1 MKATKILTAALA
13 AAMLCASLSA
23 CGKTN
28 DATETTAASGS
39 DNKTTEKYTVLS
51 EDFGAENYAIG
62 FRRGDDALAK
72 KVSDILAE
80 MTADGKAGEIA
91 KKWFGSDVMLRD
103 PEYPRELNEEKGDAS
118 LQYILDKGELILGLD
133 ETFPPMGYRDA
144 NGDIIGFDIDLATE
158 VCSRL
163 GVKLKLQPINWD
175 SKEMELNG
183 KTIDCIWNGMSIT
196 DERISGMDL
205 STPYIAN
212 KQIIIVKSDSGISTK
227 ADLAGKTV
235 GAQQG
240 SSAVDAISAEPD
252 VKASFGSLNEYA
264 SNDEAFLDL
273 KAGRIDVLVVD
284 EVYGRYMISQD
295 KYSRSDILLAAR

>member
-23 CGKTN
+23 CGKTT

-39 DNKTTEKYTVLS
+39 DKNTPEKYTVLS

-196 DERISGMDL
+196 DERINGMDL

-295 KYSRSDILLAAR
+295 K

>member
-28 DATETTAASGS
+28 DATETTAAFFN
-39 DNKTTEKYTVLS
+39 DTATTEIYTVLS

-103 PEYPRELNEEKGDAS
+103 PEYPRELNEEEGDAS

-295 KYSRSDILLAAR
+295 K

>member
-175 SKEMELNG
+175 SKEMELNS

-196 DERISGMDL
+196 DERINGMDL

-295 KYSRSDILLAAR
+295 K

>member
-39 DNKTTEKYTVLS
+39 NNKTTEKYTVLS

-196 DERISGMDL
+196 DERINGMDL

-295 KYSRSDILLAAR
+295 K

>member
-103 PEYPRELNEEKGDAS
+103 PEYPRELNEEEGDAS
-118 LQYILDKGELILGLD
+118 LQYILDKGELILGLY

-295 KYSRSDILLAAR
+295 K

>member
-28 DATETTAASGS
+28 DAAETTTAAGS
-39 DNKTTEKYTVLS
+39 DNQPAEKYTVLS

-80 MTADGKAGEIA
+80 MTEDGKAGEIA
-91 KKWFGSDVMLRD
+91 KKWFGSDVMLRN
-103 PEYPRELNEEKGDAS
+103 PEYPRELNEEEGDAS
-118 LQYILDKGELILGLD
+118 LQYILDKGVLILGLD

-175 SKEMELNG
+175 SKEMELSG
-183 KTIDCIWNGMSIT
+183 KTIDCIWNGMSVT
-196 DERISGMDL
+196 DERINGMDL

-295 KYSRSDILLAAR
+295 K

>member
-13 AAMLCASLSA
+13 TAMLCASLSA

-295 KYSRSDILLAAR
+295 K

>member
-13 AAMLCASLSA
+13 AAMLCASLST

-295 KYSRSDILLAAR
+295 K

>member
-103 PEYPRELNEEKGDAS
+103 PEYPRELNEEEGDAS
-118 LQYILDKGELILGLD
+118 LQYILGKGELILGLD

-196 DERISGMDL
+196 DERINGMDL

-295 KYSRSDILLAAR
+295 K

>member
-1 MKATKILTAALA
+1 MKATKILTVALA

-196 DERISGMDL
+196 DERINGMDL

-295 KYSRSDILLAAR
+295 K

>member
-23 CGKTN
+23 CGKTT

-196 DERISGMDL
+196 DERINGMNL

-295 KYSRSDILLAAR
+295 K

>member
-39 DNKTTEKYTVLS
+39 VNKTTEKYTVLS

-103 PEYPRELNEEKGDAS
+103 PEYPRELNEEEGDAS

-196 DERISGMDL
+196 DERINGMDL
-205 STPYIAN
+205 STPYVAN

-295 KYSRSDILLAAR
+295 K

>member
-175 SKEMELNG
+175 SKERELNG

-196 DERISGMDL
+196 DERINGMDL

-295 KYSRSDILLAAR
+295 K

>member
-39 DNKTTEKYTVLS
+39 YNKTTEKYTVLS

-103 PEYPRELNEEKGDAS
+103 PEYPRELNEEEGDAS

-295 KYSRSDILLAAR
+295 K

>member
-62 FRRGDDALAK
+62 FRRGDDTLAK

-196 DERISGMDL
+196 DERINGMDL

-295 KYSRSDILLAAR
+295 K

>member
-23 CGKTN
+23 CSKTN

-196 DERISGMDL
+196 DERINGMDL

-295 KYSRSDILLAAR
+295 K

>member
-227 ADLAGKTV
+227 TDLAGKTV

-273 KAGRIDVLVVD
+273 KAGRINVLVVD

-295 KYSRSDILLAAR
+295 K

>member
-1 MKATKILTAALA
+1 MKATKMLTAALA

-196 DERISGMDL
+196 DERINGMDL

-295 KYSRSDILLAAR
+295 K

>member
-1 MKATKILTAALA
+1 MKASKILTVALA

-196 DERISGMDL
+196 DERINGMDL

-295 KYSRSDILLAAR
+295 K

>member
-28 DATETTAASGS
+28 DATETTAAGGS

-103 PEYPRELNEEKGDAS
+103 PEYPRELNEEEGDAS

-196 DERISGMDL
+196 DERINGMDL

-295 KYSRSDILLAAR
+295 K

>member
-118 LQYILDKGELILGLD
+118 LQYILDKGELSLGLD

-196 DERISGMDL
+196 DERINGMDL

-295 KYSRSDILLAAR
+295 K

>member
-72 KVSDILAE
+72 KVSDILSE

-103 PEYPRELNEEKGDAS
+103 PEYPRELNEEEGDAS

-196 DERISGMDL
+196 DERINGMDL

-295 KYSRSDILLAAR
+295 K

>member
-144 NGDIIGFDIDLATE
+144 NGDIKGFDIDLATE

-196 DERISGMDL
+196 DERINGMDL

-295 KYSRSDILLAAR
+295 K

>member
-39 DNKTTEKYTVLS
+39 VNKTTEKYTVLS

-103 PEYPRELNEEKGDAS
+103 PEYPRELNEEEGDAS

-196 DERISGMDL
+196 DERINGMDL

-295 KYSRSDILLAAR
+295 K

>member
-91 KKWFGSDVMLRD
+91 KKWFGSDVMIRD

-196 DERISGMDL
+196 DERINGMDL

-284 EVYGRYMISQD
+284 EVYRRYMISQD
-295 KYSRSDILLAAR
+295 K

>member
-91 KKWFGSDVMLRD
+91 KKWFSSDVMLRD
-103 PEYPRELNEEKGDAS
+103 PEYPRELNEEEGDAS

-295 KYSRSDILLAAR
+295 K

>member
-103 PEYPRELNEEKGDAS
+103 PEYPRELNEEEGDAS

-196 DERISGMDL
+196 DERINGTDL

-295 KYSRSDILLAAR
+295 K

>member
-28 DATETTAASGS
+28 DAAETTTAAGS
-39 DNKTTEKYTVLS
+39 DNQPAEKYTVLS

-80 MTADGKAGEIA
+80 MTEDGKAGEIA
-91 KKWFGSDVMLRD
+91 KKWFGSDVMLRN
-103 PEYPRELNEEKGDAS
+103 PEYPRELNEEEGDAS

-133 ETFPPMGYRDA
+133 ETYHPMGYRDA
-144 NGDIIGFDIDLATE
+144 KGDINEFDIDLATE

-175 SKEMELNG
+175 SKEMELSG
-183 KTIDCIWNGMSIT
+183 KTIDCIWNGMSVT
-196 DERISGMDL
+196 DERINGMDL

-227 ADLAGKTV
+227 ADLVGKTV

-295 KYSRSDILLAAR
+295 K

>member
-103 PEYPRELNEEKGDAS
+103 PEYPRELNEEEGDAS

-212 KQIIIVKSDSGISTK
+212 KQIIIVKSDSGI
-227 ADLAGKTV
+227 
-235 GAQQG
+235 
-240 SSAVDAISAEPD
+240 
-252 VKASFGSLNEYA
+252 
-264 SNDEAFLDL
+264 
-273 KAGRIDVLVVD
+273 
-284 EVYGRYMISQD
+284 
-295 KYSRSDILLAAR
+295 

>member
-103 PEYPRELNEEKGDAS
+103 PEYPRKLNEEKGDAS

-196 DERISGMDL
+196 DERINGMDL

-295 KYSRSDILLAAR
+295 K

>member
-23 CGKTN
+23 CGKTT
-28 DATETTAASGS
+28 DATDTTAASVS
-39 DNKTTEKYTVLS
+39 DNKTTENYTVLS

-295 KYSRSDILLAAR
+295 K